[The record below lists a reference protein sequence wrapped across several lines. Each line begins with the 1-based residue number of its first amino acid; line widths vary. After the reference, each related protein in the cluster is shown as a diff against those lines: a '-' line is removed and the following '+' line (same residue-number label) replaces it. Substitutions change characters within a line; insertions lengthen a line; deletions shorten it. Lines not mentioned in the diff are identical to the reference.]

1 MSSFASGASGVARW
15 FGSRTRAAATDVLP
29 AADGRAFWSY
39 AMRKVLLPLATIAA
53 LGFAGVAIAKTETTK
68 GDVKAFNAKA
78 HALTL
83 ADGTK
88 FHLNQRYKPHA
99 FKAGEKVEVKWEM
112 KGKTHEAL
120 HVYALKSAPMKKK
133 APAAKKG

>member
-1 MSSFASGASGVARW
+1 MARW
-15 FGSRTRAAATDVLP
+15 FGPRARTATTDVLP

-53 LGFAGVAIAKTETTK
+53 LGFAGAAIAKTEITK
-68 GDVKAFNAKA
+68 GDVKAFDAKT
-78 HALTL
+78 HTLTL
-83 ADGTK
+83 ADGMK
-88 FHLNQRYKPHA
+88 FRLKQRYKPHA

-133 APAAKKG
+133 PAPAKKS